1 MLVPRATIFLARE
14 DLLKP
19 ALLMERASNMIAPT
33 LFSIAIE
40 QFAGLSSD
48 NGNSLL
54 KTAIKPSRFNLITS
68 KPFFEGLSLMQ
79 R

>member
-1 MLVPRATIFLARE
+1 MLVLRVMIFLALE

-19 ALLMERASNMIAPT
+19 ALLMGRASNMIVPT

-40 QFAGLSSD
+40 QFVGPSSD

-54 KTAIKPSRFNLITS
+54 KTATKP
-68 KPFFEGLSLMQ
+68 
-79 R
+79 